1 MQLEAQ
7 LLITTPC
14 DDEEDDMAL
23 LCCHGLAGELFLMT
37 RFPEDDDIEITYG
50 DNDPVLLSDI
60 KVTLSADQL
69 QIEVAAVD
77 GGLFNG
83 DDILV
88 IEHSTDAADLPEVL
102 ETLNNILKGTGTL
115 LTGA

>member
-1 MQLEAQ
+1 MKLEAQ
-7 LLITTPC
+7 FLITNPC

-37 RFPEDDDIEITYG
+37 RIPEDDDIEITFG
-50 DNDPVLLSDI
+50 DNDPVLLRDI
-60 KVTLSADQL
+60 KVTLGADQL
-69 QIEVAAVD
+69 LIEVAAVD

-83 DDILV
+83 SDVLA